1 WSSDVC
7 SSDLDQIMDQL
18 NSFESYE
25 DGITKLLAEDV
36 LANTI
41 NPQLETILTDLKALA
56 LAQTNANALA
66 DQELISSAKRLR
78 NITLILA
85 GITIVI
91 GLVSAYLL
99 MRSITRPVNFLK
111 DVVTKLGRGE
121 LVEDKQTK
129 FSNDEI
135 GEMAVAMDNLVTG
148 LKGTT
153 LFAENIGKGNYAS
166 EFKP

>member
-1 WSSDVC
+1 KNALLLLVSTEYPKIKEDIDRLKVTWEVDSQKVLVDSVFIRFDEVQGYAK
-7 SSDLDQIMDQL
+7 DQIMDQL

-99 MRSITRPVNFLK
+99 
-111 DVVTKLGRGE
+111 
-121 LVEDKQTK
+121 
-129 FSNDEI
+129 
-135 GEMAVAMDNLVTG
+135 
-148 LKGTT
+148 
-153 LFAENIGKGNYAS
+153 
-166 EFKP
+166 